1 MNLEILNTDDRRLS
15 DEELRYIV
23 EIMAHPKV
31 LAFEPDYRNQQD
43 VDYLFREALKSS
55 RDPARIGRHVSLIA
69 KLDDRPVGFLGI
81 HRQPPPR
88 GHVGDVGMAVHPDHW
103 RQGIGSKLL
112 TTGVELSREI
122 GLTRL
127 EADILANNEG
137 MRRLAEKTG
146 FKLVEVRQNVV
157 DIFGKMEDMT
167 NYVRIV

>member
-1 MNLEILNTDDRRLS
+1 MLS
-15 DEELRYIV
+15 DEELRNIV

-43 VDYLFREALKSS
+43 VDYLFRESLKSS

-69 KLDDRPVGFLGI
+69 KLDDVPVGFLGI

-88 GHVGDVGMAVHPDHW
+88 EYVGDVGMAVHPDHW
-103 RQGIGSKLL
+103 RQGIGTKLL
-112 TTGVELSREI
+112 TTGIELSREI

-127 EADILANNEG
+127 EAGILACNEG

-146 FKLVEVRQNVV
+146 FRLVEVRKYAV
-157 DIFGKMEDMT
+157 DMFGKVEDMT
-167 NYVRIV
+167 YYVRLV